1 MNKFTDFLF
10 KFRIVVI
17 AAVFALT
24 ALCGWLITKVTIN
37 SDISS
42 YLPHD
47 STVAETMA
55 FLEDTFGL
63 QGDALVVFEG
73 DLSADGFAKAGDII
87 DKIYAVDDVSDA
99 GMWLGSMAQMS
110 GGDVITLLTTPD
122 SQLAAMEN
130 GQVLLVTKSVLMN
143 LAPTFYSGSLNADTN
158 AYSSDGGYYIAYL
171 SLDVS
176 SRDQRAYDAI
186 DNISALLENEG
197 VEYHLGGTSVETKA
211 MMESALGDMPSF
223 LIVAVLIIFVILL
236 ITTKSWLDPFI
247 FLITIGVA
255 ILINLGTNIIFPS
268 VSSVTFAV
276 AAILQLALSIDYS
289 IFLTHAYND
298 ELALCGDEFA
308 AMGKALKKTL
318 LTVSGSALTTIA
330 GFCALFAM
338 RFTLGFNLGMV
349 LAKGVL
355 LSLVAVCFFQPC
367 LILVMRKLTAKTKHK
382 FLSPKFEN
390 AYKIPRRGR
399 FVFIGVALALLV
411 STFVVQ
417 FNVDYYSL
425 TTEYNENAEGAQAV
439 YQNLGSRQVVV
450 VPGADDEAKQ
460 QAFLSAVEN
469 LTDADG
475 NKVVNDVISME
486 GILDGIYGAVN
497 SLLGDMTVEG
507 IDLSV
512 NSVEELKNL
521 PDLDV
526 KIYGIINQM
535 ISQKAGIFASFII
548 DSVDEN
554 SNGTIDTPAEVD
566 NLANNRLVQSSLS
579 PEELAML
586 QQAGEGLRLLAQPST
601 QAMLAQLGGVAD
613 LLQNRFVKTSG
624 GENYTFYYIY
634 TVGQPESDEAIAALT
649 AIQKV
654 YAEMFPGQEILSAG
668 STQTVMDMESI
679 TGTDFTIVSA
689 LSALLIFVI
698 VAAVFRSPLKAL
710 LITLVI
716 ETGIFINLSFTVI
729 LGVSINF
736 MTYLII
742 SAIQLGA
749 TVDYAILMT
758 NKFIEA
764 QREGNDVVDSVK
776 RAMSGSI
783 FSIMVS
789 VAILASACLS
799 VFFISGDMIIREITL
814 MIATGSVL
822 SGILVVF
829 VVPSILLFF
838 KKPPKTAARRKKNRA
853 AAEEKGD

>member
-1 MNKFTDFLF
+1 M
-10 KFRIVVI
+10 
-17 AAVFALT
+17 
-24 ALCGWLITKVTIN
+24 LIK
-37 SDISS
+37 
-42 YLPHD
+42 
-47 STVAETMA
+47 
-55 FLEDTFGL
+55 
-63 QGDALVVFEG
+63 
-73 DLSADGFAKAGDII
+73 
-87 DKIYAVDDVSDA
+87 
-99 GMWLGSMAQMS
+99 
-110 GGDVITLLTTPD
+110 
-122 SQLAAMEN
+122 
-130 GQVLLVTKSVLMN
+130 
-143 LAPTFYSGSLNADTN
+143 
-158 AYSSDGGYYIAYL
+158 
-171 SLDVS
+171 
-176 SRDQRAYDAI
+176 
-186 DNISALLENEG
+186 
-197 VEYHLGGTSVETKA
+197 
-211 MMESALGDMPSF
+211 
-223 LIVAVLIIFVILL
+223 
-236 ITTKSWLDPFI
+236 
-247 FLITIGVA
+247 IGVA

-417 FNVDYYSL
+417 FNVDYYYL

-521 PDLDV
+521 PDLDT
-526 KIYGIINQM
+526 KIYGIINQT

-586 QQAGEGLRLLAQPST
+586 QQAGAGLRLLEQPST

>member
-17 AAVFALT
+17 AVVFALT

-47 STVAETMA
+47 STVTETMA

-211 MMESALGDMPSF
+211 MMESALGDMPSC

-298 ELALCGDEFA
+298 ELAACGNEFE

-390 AYKIPRRGR
+390 AYKIPRKGR

-417 FNVDYYSL
+417 FNVDYYYL

-475 NKVVNDVISME
+475 TKVVNDVISME

-521 PDLDV
+521 PDLDT
-526 KIYGIINQM
+526 KIYGIINQT

-554 SNGTIDTPAEVD
+554 GNGTIDTPAEVD

-586 QQAGEGLRLLAQPST
+586 QQAGAGLRLLEQPST
-601 QAMLAQLGGVAD
+601 QAVLAQLGGVAD

>member
-1 MNKFTDFLF
+1 M
-10 KFRIVVI
+10 
-17 AAVFALT
+17 
-24 ALCGWLITKVTIN
+24 
-37 SDISS
+37 
-42 YLPHD
+42 
-47 STVAETMA
+47 
-55 FLEDTFGL
+55 
-63 QGDALVVFEG
+63 
-73 DLSADGFAKAGDII
+73 
-87 DKIYAVDDVSDA
+87 
-99 GMWLGSMAQMS
+99 
-110 GGDVITLLTTPD
+110 
-122 SQLAAMEN
+122 
-130 GQVLLVTKSVLMN
+130 
-143 LAPTFYSGSLNADTN
+143 
-158 AYSSDGGYYIAYL
+158 
-171 SLDVS
+171 
-176 SRDQRAYDAI
+176 
-186 DNISALLENEG
+186 
-197 VEYHLGGTSVETKA
+197 
-211 MMESALGDMPSF
+211 
-223 LIVAVLIIFVILL
+223 
-236 ITTKSWLDPFI
+236 
-247 FLITIGVA
+247 
-255 ILINLGTNIIFPS
+255 
-268 VSSVTFAV
+268 
-276 AAILQLALSIDYS
+276 
-289 IFLTHAYND
+289 
-298 ELALCGDEFA
+298 
-308 AMGKALKKTL
+308 
-318 LTVSGSALTTIA
+318 
-330 GFCALFAM
+330 
-338 RFTLGFNLGMV
+338 
-349 LAKGVL
+349 
-355 LSLVAVCFFQPC
+355 
-367 LILVMRKLTAKTKHK
+367 
-382 FLSPKFEN
+382 
-390 AYKIPRRGR
+390 
-399 FVFIGVALALLV
+399 
-411 STFVVQ
+411 
-417 FNVDYYSL
+417 
-425 TTEYNENAEGAQAV
+425 
-439 YQNLGSRQVVV
+439 
-450 VPGADDEAKQ
+450 
-460 QAFLSAVEN
+460 SAVEN

-521 PDLDV
+521 PDLDT
-526 KIYGIINQM
+526 KIYGIINQT

-548 DSVDEN
+548 ASVDEN
-554 SNGTIDTPAEVD
+554 GNGTIDTPAEVD

-586 QQAGEGLRLLAQPST
+586 QQAGAGLRLLEQPST
-601 QAMLAQLGGVAD
+601 QAVLAQLGGVAD
-613 LLQNRFVKTSG
+613 MLQNRFVKTSG

>member
-1 MNKFTDFLF
+1 M
-10 KFRIVVI
+10 
-17 AAVFALT
+17 
-24 ALCGWLITKVTIN
+24 
-37 SDISS
+37 
-42 YLPHD
+42 
-47 STVAETMA
+47 
-55 FLEDTFGL
+55 
-63 QGDALVVFEG
+63 
-73 DLSADGFAKAGDII
+73 
-87 DKIYAVDDVSDA
+87 
-99 GMWLGSMAQMS
+99 
-110 GGDVITLLTTPD
+110 
-122 SQLAAMEN
+122 
-130 GQVLLVTKSVLMN
+130 
-143 LAPTFYSGSLNADTN
+143 
-158 AYSSDGGYYIAYL
+158 
-171 SLDVS
+171 
-176 SRDQRAYDAI
+176 
-186 DNISALLENEG
+186 
-197 VEYHLGGTSVETKA
+197 
-211 MMESALGDMPSF
+211 
-223 LIVAVLIIFVILL
+223 
-236 ITTKSWLDPFI
+236 
-247 FLITIGVA
+247 
-255 ILINLGTNIIFPS
+255 
-268 VSSVTFAV
+268 
-276 AAILQLALSIDYS
+276 
-289 IFLTHAYND
+289 
-298 ELALCGDEFA
+298 
-308 AMGKALKKTL
+308 
-318 LTVSGSALTTIA
+318 
-330 GFCALFAM
+330 
-338 RFTLGFNLGMV
+338 
-349 LAKGVL
+349 
-355 LSLVAVCFFQPC
+355 
-367 LILVMRKLTAKTKHK
+367 
-382 FLSPKFEN
+382 
-390 AYKIPRRGR
+390 
-399 FVFIGVALALLV
+399 FIGVALALLV

-417 FNVDYYSL
+417 FNVDYYYL

-469 LTDADG
+469 LTDANG

-521 PDLDV
+521 PDLDT

-554 SNGTIDTPAEVD
+554 GNGTIDTPAEVD

-586 QQAGEGLRLLAQPST
+586 QQAGAGLRLLEQPST

-613 LLQNRFVKTSG
+613 MLQNRFVKTSG

-853 AAEEKGD
+853 AAEENGD